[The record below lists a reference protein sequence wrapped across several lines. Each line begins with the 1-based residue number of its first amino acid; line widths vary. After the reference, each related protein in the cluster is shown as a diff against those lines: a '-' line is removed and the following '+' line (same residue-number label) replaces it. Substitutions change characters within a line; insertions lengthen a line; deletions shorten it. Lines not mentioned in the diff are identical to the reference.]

1 MPRIKRSPNA
11 LKKRRK
17 VLHEAQGY
25 YGLKKSSLPEGQ
37 RAATEVLHIRLPRP
51 QGSQG

>member
-25 YGLKKSSLPEGQ
+25 YGLRSPPTGGPKSSY
-37 RAATEVLHIRLPRP
+37 
-51 QGSQG
+51 